1 MWCTVNAVIIG
12 MFISSVIDG
21 HKPTFSCN
29 RPIFCSTASWNT
41 LGITF
46 ANQTISGQ
54 NPLAVFVDANNW
66 VYVVNQNTKQVL
78 IWHNDSIDPTQVIP
92 NSVYNSWSIFVTG
105 TGDIY
110 IAYNHLYRAVDKW
123 ISGTNAS
130 VVVLNTTAF
139 CFGLFVDTNDTLY
152 CSQTKNHTVVKR
164 WLNDDKMTIN
174 IVAGTGVNGSAP
186 NQLDYP
192 QGIFVDVNFDLYVA
206 DCYNH
211 RIQWFPLGQSTAT
224 TIAGQ
229 GSTENNI
236 TLYFPTGILLDA
248 ENYIFILEPGNGRI
262 IRTGP
267 NGYRC
272 IIGCDGPGSLANQL
286 SRPSTFSFDNYGNIF
301 VSDQNNH
308 RIQKFVFMTKS
319 CDYTTTYPL
328 TTDVQQVTPLFFT
341 PTCPNS
347 SNIGIDCKLPGTS
360 CAILNPCLNDGTC
373 DNINDVP
380 WYSCLCPPGF
390 NGTRCQFDHR
400 LCKNGTCFN
409 NGTCAGAST
418 CICAPGWQGRRC
430 ETKIN
435 YCINVTC
442 QNNGICRP
450 LLLNYSC
457 ECLSS
462 SFSGRHSI
470 LAMITVAAFVI
481 IMDILKYCF
490 GIDPTRE
497 ELERIRREK
506 RAKKRKPVVQRFVYV
521 NAPSIRV
528 SQPKEQS
535 NRINDTR
542 V

>member
-1 MWCTVNAVIIG
+1 MWWKVNAVIIG
-12 MFISSVIDG
+12 MFISSVVDG
-21 HKPTFSCN
+21 QKPTFSCN
-29 RPIFCSTASWNT
+29 RPIFCSTALWNT

-54 NPLAVFVDANNW
+54 NPLAVFVDVNNR
-66 VYVVNQNTKQVL
+66 VYAVNQNTKQIL

-92 NSVYNSWSIFVTG
+92 NSVYNSWSIFVTD

-110 IAYNHLYRAVDKW
+110 IAYNHLYRAVNKW
-123 ISGTNAS
+123 ISGTNSS
-130 VVVLNTTAF
+130 VVVLNTTAL

-152 CSQTKNHTVVKR
+152 CSQMKNHTVVKR
-164 WLNDDKMTIN
+164 WLNDNKMTIS
-174 IVAGTGVNGSAP
+174 IAAGTGVNGTAS

-211 RIQWFPLGQSTAT
+211 RVQWFQLEQSNAT

-236 TLYFPTGILLDA
+236 RLYFPTGILLDA
-248 ENYIFILEPGNGRI
+248 ENYIFILESGNGRI
-262 IRTGP
+262 IRSGSS
-267 NGYRC
+267 GYRC
-272 IIGCDGPGSLANQL
+272 IIGCDGRGSLANQL
-286 SRPSTFSFDNYGNIF
+286 SGPSTFSFDNHGNIF

-319 CDYTTTYPL
+319 CDYTTTYSL
-328 TTDVQQVTPLFFT
+328 ATDVQQVTPLFFT

-347 SNIGIDCKLPGTS
+347 SNIGVDCKLPSTS

-373 DNINDVP
+373 
-380 WYSCLCPPGF
+380 
-390 NGTRCQFDHR
+390 T
-400 LCKNGTCFN
+400 
-409 NGTCAGAST
+409 GAST

-442 QNNGICRP
+442 QNKGVCRP

-462 SFSGRHSI
+462 SFSGRHCEITATKIVIYKTVSKSVSYI
-470 LAMITVAAFVI
+470 AIIAMITVAAFVI

-497 ELERIRREK
+497 ELEHIRREK

-528 SQPKEQS
+528 SQSKEQS
-535 NRINDTR
+535 NSINDTS

>member
-1 MWCTVNAVIIG
+1 MWWKVNAVIIG
-12 MFISSVIDG
+12 MFISSVVDG
-21 HKPTFSCN
+21 QKPTFSCN
-29 RPIFCSTASWNT
+29 RPIFCSTALWNT

-54 NPLAVFVDANNW
+54 NPLAVFVDVNNR
-66 VYVVNQNTKQVL
+66 VYAVNQNTKQIL

-92 NSVYNSWSIFVTG
+92 NSVYNSWSIFVTD

-110 IAYNHLYRAVDKW
+110 IAYNHLYRAVNKW
-123 ISGTNAS
+123 ISGTNSS
-130 VVVLNTTAF
+130 VVVLNTTAL

-152 CSQTKNHTVVKR
+152 CSQMKNHTVVKR
-164 WLNDDKMTIN
+164 WLNDNKMTIS
-174 IVAGTGVNGSAP
+174 IAAGTGVNGTAS

-211 RIQWFPLGQSTAT
+211 RVQWFQLEQSNAT

-236 TLYFPTGILLDA
+236 RLYFPTGILLDA
-248 ENYIFILEPGNGRI
+248 ENYIFILESGNGRI
-262 IRTGP
+262 IRSGSS
-267 NGYRC
+267 GYRC
-272 IIGCDGPGSLANQL
+272 IIGCDGRGSLANQL
-286 SRPSTFSFDNYGNIF
+286 SGPSTFSFDNHGNIF

-319 CDYTTTYPL
+319 CDYTTTYSL
-328 TTDVQQVTPLFFT
+328 ATDVQQVTPLFFT

-347 SNIGIDCKLPGTS
+347 SNIGVDCKLPSTS
-360 CAILNPCLNDGTC
+360 CAILNPSVYAHVVLMEHNVNSIIDYVKMALASIMAPVPVHPLVYARQDGRAG
-373 DNINDVP
+373 DNKGV
-380 WYSCLCPPGF
+380 
-390 NGTRCQFDHR
+390 
-400 LCKNGTCFN
+400 
-409 NGTCAGAST
+409 
-418 CICAPGWQGRRC
+418 
-430 ETKIN
+430 
-435 YCINVTC
+435 
-442 QNNGICRP
+442 CRP

-462 SFSGRHSI
+462 SFSGRHCEITATKIVIYKTVSKSVSYI
-470 LAMITVAAFVI
+470 AIIAMITVAAFVI

-497 ELERIRREK
+497 ELEHIRREK

-528 SQPKEQS
+528 SQSKEQS
-535 NRINDTR
+535 NSINDTS